1 MKATSLDLR
10 LRILETFDEGK
21 WTQEAAT
28 KRFRFLH
35 GLFKKLIMQRKRTG
49 QSKVKALL
57 RKNEVRNQSGAPQGH
72 CCSSRRRRPWVGLHT
87 AEIVLF
93 EML

>member
-1 MKATSLDLR
+1 MPNFKNQNFSKCPKTISNFKGRGKLLELKAKSLDLR
-10 LRILETFDEGK
+10 FRILETFDEGK

-35 GLFKKLIMQRKRTG
+35 GLFKKLIMQGKRTG

-57 RKNEVRNQSGAPQGH
+57 RKNEA
-72 CCSSRRRRPWVGLHT
+72 
-87 AEIVLF
+87 
-93 EML
+93 

>member
-1 MKATSLDLR
+1 MKAKSLDLR
-10 LRILETFDEGK
+10 FRILETFDEGK

-57 RKNEVRNQSGAPQGH
+57 RKNEARNHPELLKAN
-72 CCSSRRRRPWVGLHT
+72 CCSSRRHRAAGRPGLVCT
-87 AEIVLF
+87 LRK
-93 EML
+93 